1 MVDWEVRMSPAELND
16 IAILARAGLKV
27 FANQDQVSPGQIAG
41 AAATLDKFLS
51 FKDAMAKEPAPVS
64 PEAARE

>member
-1 MVDWEVRMSPAELND
+1 MNAAELND

-27 FANQDQVSPGQIAG
+27 FSNQDQVSPGQIAG

-51 FKDAMAKEPAPVS
+51 WKDAQAAKPATPD
-64 PEAARE
+64 EQKE